1 MTLTLGTFKWIDQL
15 VSSSN
20 LVLGVVCSGR
30 VPMSSRPLI
39 APPPSKCEASLP
51 STYLHPVASPTLP
64 VNNQSAYP
72 ITSLH
77 RVAPPTLPVNNQ
89 SAGPTTSLH
98 PVAPPTLPMNNQSAG
113 LAFPA
118 TSLHRVAPP
127 TLPVNN
133 QSAGL
138 ACCATYLHPVAPP
151 THGED
156 SQSADRLELDDDGY
170 LKPTDHLQTRL
181 AHETDV

>member
-1 MTLTLGTFKWIDQL
+1 MTLTLGTFRWIDQL
-15 VSSSN
+15 VSSSS
-20 LVLGVVCSGR
+20 LVVGVVCSGR

-64 VNNQSAYP
+64 VNNQSACP

-77 RVAPPTLPVNNQ
+77 P
-89 SAGPTTSLH
+89 
-98 PVAPPTLPMNNQSAG
+98 
-113 LAFPA
+113 
-118 TSLHRVAPP
+118 VAPP